1 MPDETPDTGLNAFT
15 QALAAVAPHP
25 GRLDRDALLFAAG
38 RAAEARRGR
47 VWKAF
52 TTLLTLVCTGLCA
65 TLVFRPPTVVEV
77 PRVVVVSVPAAK
89 PPAPAP
95 PDDNPPSLPAGSLQ
109 SDWAEGMRQRESILR
124 GGVAALT
131 SPPPVWPALSE
142 RTPIDR
148 DVPEMAALKRFAQP

>member
-1 MPDETPDTGLNAFT
+1 VPDETPDPGLNEFT
-15 QALAAVAPHP
+15 RALTAVAPNP

-47 VWKAF
+47 VWKAS
-52 TTLLTLVCTGLCA
+52 TTLLTLVCTGLGA
-65 TLVFRPPTVVEV
+65 TLAFRAPAVIEV
-77 PRVVVVSVPAAK
+77 PRVVIVSAPDRK

-95 PDDNPPSLPAGSLQ
+95 PAEIPPLPSRDSLQ
-109 SDWAEGMRQRESILR
+109 ADWAEGMRQRDSILQ

-131 SPPPVWPALSE
+131 SPPPVWPGLPD

-148 DVPEMAALKRFAQP
+148 DVPEMAALKRFGQP